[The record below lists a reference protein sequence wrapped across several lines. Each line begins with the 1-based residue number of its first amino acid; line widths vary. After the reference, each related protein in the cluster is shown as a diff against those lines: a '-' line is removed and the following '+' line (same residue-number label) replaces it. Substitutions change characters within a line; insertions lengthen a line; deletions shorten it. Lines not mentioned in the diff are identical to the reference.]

1 MPPYPSA
8 TGKDPMLTDL
18 PLRFLQTVRRYVA
31 DQDAASR
38 EHQRVYV
45 LFAIALF
52 KLLNFFGGNWDIQW
66 HIAIGRDN
74 LFIPPHLMV
83 LVAFGGG
90 ITLAWFW
97 IVHETFA
104 VRADEQPGE
113 IVRVGI
119 LQAPPAFFG
128 IFLGYACAL
137 LSGLFDEWWHE
148 TFGIDSTLWSP
159 PHICIMASTLFVD
172 LNLMIGISTAARR
185 LGMKFE
191 PRSPLFWGL
200 ALTGAFTF
208 EAVNFQMSQAFIE
221 AYRVNGS
228 GLMGVLFPILV
239 GALFPMPLLLS
250 IKIARQFRVAL
261 VIFAVAISLQLV
273 GIGIAA
279 AGFAILKPASVIVD
293 FIRLNPESSISKAS
307 AFISDLGF
315 SGWVGFLQTWSLL
328 LSALPLGLVSLL
340 DFLPWARRRP
350 LVAAPVYSA
359 SLVAISFIWFK
370 QMPVMRDYAT
380 AWPDVLLGGGLSVGM
395 GIVLGMAGL
404 RIARLVPGEG
414 SKPGNIE

>member
-1 MPPYPSA
+1 
-8 TGKDPMLTDL
+8 MLTDL
-18 PLRFLQTVRRYVA
+18 PMRLLHTVRQYAA

-38 EHQRVYV
+38 DHQRIYV
-45 LFAIALF
+45 LFTIALF

-66 HIAIGRDN
+66 HVAIGRDN

-104 VRADEQPGE
+104 GGANEQPGE
-113 IVRVGI
+113 TMQVGI
-119 LQAPPAFFG
+119 LKAPPAFFG
-128 IFLGYACAL
+128 IFLGYAFAL
-137 LSGLFDEWWHE
+137 LSGLFDEGWHE
-148 TFGIDSTLWSP
+148 IFGIDSTLWSP
-159 PHICIMASTLFVD
+159 PHICIMASTMFVD
-172 LNLMIGISTAARR
+172 LNLMIGISTTARR

-200 ALTGAFTF
+200 ALTGAYTF

-228 GLMGVLFPILV
+228 GMTGLLYPMLV
-239 GALFPMPLLLS
+239 GALFPFPLLLT

-261 VIFAVAISLQLV
+261 MIFAVAISLQLV

-279 AGFAILKPASVIVD
+279 TGFAILQPVSVITD

-307 AFISDLGF
+307 AFISNLGF

-328 LSALPLGLVSLL
+328 LSALPLVLVALL

-359 SLVAISFIWFK
+359 SLVAISYIWFK
-370 QMPVMRDYAT
+370 QMPVMRDYAIT
-380 AWPDVLLGGGLSVGM
+380 WPDVILSGVLSASM
-395 GIVLGMAGL
+395 GIILGRLGL
-404 RIARLVPGEG
+404 RIARPISAEDSEPVDTERG
-414 SKPGNIE
+414 SHSVAPVL

>member
-1 MPPYPSA
+1 
-8 TGKDPMLTDL
+8 MLTDL
-18 PLRFLQTVRRYVA
+18 HMRLLHTVRQYAA

-38 EHQRVYV
+38 DHQRIYV
-45 LFAIALF
+45 LFTIALF

-66 HIAIGRDN
+66 HVAIGRDN

-104 VRADEQPGE
+104 GRANEQPGE
-113 IVRVGI
+113 TMRVGI
-119 LQAPPAFFG
+119 FKAPPAFFG
-128 IFLGYACAL
+128 IFLGYAFAL
-137 LSGLFDEWWHE
+137 LSGLFDEGWHE
-148 TFGIDSTLWSP
+148 IFGIDSTLWSP
-159 PHICIMASTLFVD
+159 PHICIMASTMFVD
-172 LNLMIGISTAARR
+172 LNLMIGISTTARR

-191 PRSPLFWGL
+191 PRSPFFWGL
-200 ALTGAFTF
+200 ALTGAYTF

-228 GLMGVLFPILV
+228 GMTGLLYPMLV
-239 GALFPMPLLLS
+239 GALFPFPLLLT

-261 VIFAVAISLQLV
+261 MIFAVAISLQLV

-279 AGFAILKPASVIVD
+279 AGFAILQPVSVITD

-328 LSALPLGLVSLL
+328 LSALPLGLVALL

-359 SLVAISFIWFK
+359 SLVAISYIWFK
-370 QMPVMRDYAT
+370 QMPVMRDYAIT
-380 AWPDVLLGGGLSVGM
+380 WPDVFLGGALSASM
-395 GIVLGMAGL
+395 GIILGRIGL
-404 RIARLVPGEG
+404 RIARLVSAEDSEPVDTERRQHSVG
-414 SKPGNIE
+414 PVL